1 MFENENQVIE
11 EVTENVEETTEE
23 TAEQVEQVA
32 DEPSEE
38 KIYTQKDFE
47 EKVRK
52 AVDKRVAR
60 REAKIHRDYQRK
72 YGDLETVLKAG
83 TQKEDV
89 AEIAGDFREFYEG
102 KGIRIPTTPEY
113 STKDIETLATAEA
126 NEIISGGLEDVTEEL
141 DRLTGLGVKSMSA
154 REKQVFKQ
162 LAEYHKTA
170 SQKLELSKL
179 GVSEDVYGSKEF
191 KDFASKFS
199 QNTPITEIYNI
210 YNKMQPKKEV
220 KPIDYI
226 KVNDN
231 ICVNVLGTGIDVEVL
246 INFEKHTKL
255 KGSFRYFVSLI
266 EALFQLKFHEFDVSI
281 DGGPFERK
289 KGLIIAL
296 CNGSDFGGGI
306 TICPIADSS
315 DGKLEFVFVDEVKK
329 IQIPKYLINLMSGKI
344 LKMPATQHIQCEKA
358 VFKDANNL
366 TLQIDGNITNEYKEY
381 KCEIVRK
388 GINMYR

>member
-38 KIYTQKDFE
+38 KIYTQKDFK
-47 EKVRK
+47 EKLRK

-141 DRLTGLGVKSMSA
+141 DRLTGLGVKNMSA

-220 KPIDYI
+220 KPMGSM
-226 KVNDN
+226 KSGPTADN
-231 ICVNVLGTGIDVEVL
+231 GVKEFYTPE
-246 INFEKHTKL
+246 
-255 KGSFRYFVSLI
+255 
-266 EALFQLKFHEFDVSI
+266 EARKFAKQDFDKNPELYNAV
-281 DGGPFERK
+281 
-289 KGLIIAL
+289 
-296 CNGSDFGGGI
+296 
-306 TICPIADSS
+306 
-315 DGKLEFVFVDEVKK
+315 VKSMQK
-329 IQIPKYLINLMSGKI
+329 WK
-344 LKMPATQHIQCEKA
+344 
-358 VFKDANNL
+358 
-366 TLQIDGNITNEYKEY
+366 
-381 KCEIVRK
+381 
-388 GINMYR
+388 